1 MSRFPF
7 LQRESLAELAR
18 HFQLQGY
25 TPALDLEGL
34 LPGIDNLRHDVYLSP
49 KFSEVA
55 REHIF
60 RLLGRDGQVE
70 DLLKE
75 KKETPSDIPPQI
87 FRPQRQEETKAETA
101 LEFKPA
107 LSELLVT
114 SLNRA
119 KNENRPV
126 LDILLRIA
134 VVKFFRAELALQFNV
149 ILEKLRT
156 KQAELEGPRQH
167 QAAKALA
174 VREKV
179 SAFQLSKKTLLRKSG
194 QQLFQTLREIEK
206 ESLVRLRRALFGGVE
221 NPSYYVLLN
230 RLMFTDDGRD
240 DAICAEHYVMLGNFD
255 RDPDRF
261 GAAEDIARTFLAA
274 LELPAPAG
282 REQLDLDPLLN
293 VPDNALELVAGGT
306 PDDSTPKGKA
316 QKALLS
322 AWVNA
327 LDDSGALDCV
337 VAAYETAPLLGEY
350 YPIINAQQLKSALV
364 SKTERARVEHLLEQH
379 GRLSRAGFDAAI
391 RRVGKYG
398 SAERAKTAGR
408 FLHDYMRYHRD
419 LRSLETLNG
428 GLDRINLLTNERLRE
443 LSSIN
448 NTLYEFMLP
457 SEEKAKE
464 DKVSHHVILKADIR
478 DSTTL
483 TRTLVER
490 GLNPASYFSL
500 NFYDPINKLLSKYE
514 AMKVFIEGD
523 AVILALFGYEGR
535 QEFPVARTCV
545 MAREMISIVR
555 AYNERSQRDGLPTLE
570 LGIGISFQ
578 DSAPLYLMDGS
589 NRIMISK
596 ALNESDRLSGCNKG
610 ARRFISPGE
619 NLFNVYSFKTVE
631 DEDTGGNPDEFLMR
645 YNVGGIHL
653 SEPAFR
659 AMQREITFDVSEVSL
674 PTLWG
679 EEKVRLFSG
688 LVPIGGGLFHL
699 VVLREARIA
708 HIEASNFSFKSWTER
723 RYYEVCTNQKI
734 YDFVETQ
741 AKAKGI
747 ADRSA
752 VSG

>member
-7 LQRESLAELAR
+7 FQRESLAELAR
-18 HFQLQGY
+18 HFQLQAY
-25 TPALDLEGL
+25 TPTLEFEGL

-49 KFSEVA
+49 KFVGISRDHVY
-55 REHIF
+55 
-60 RLLGRDGQVE
+60 RLLARGGQVE
-70 DLLKE
+70 DLLK
-75 KKETPSDIPPQI
+75 KKKDISSDIPPQI
-87 FRPQRQEETKAETA
+87 FRREPAKAEA
-101 LEFKPA
+101 PLEFKPA
-107 LSELLVT
+107 LADLLIEG
-114 SLNRA
+114 LNRA
-119 KNENRPV
+119 KNENSPA

-134 VVKFFRAELALQFNV
+134 VVKFFRAELASQFNV
-149 ILEKLRT
+149 MLENLRT
-156 KQAELEGPRQH
+156 LQAEYEGPRQH

-174 VREKV
+174 LRERV
-179 SAFQLSKKTLLRKSG
+179 SGFHLSKKTLLRKAG
-194 QQLFQTLREIEK
+194 EELFQTLREVEK
-206 ESLVRLRRALFGGVE
+206 EFLVRLRRALFGGTDA
-221 NPSYYVLLN
+221 PAYYVLLN

-261 GAAEDIARTFLAA
+261 GAVEDVARTFLAA

-282 REQLDLDPLLN
+282 KEQMDLDPLLN
-293 VPDNALELVAGGT
+293 VPENAQELVAGGT

-316 QKALLS
+316 QRALLTS
-322 AWVNA
+322 WMNA
-327 LDDSGALDCV
+327 LDGSGALDCV
-337 VAAYETAPLLGEY
+337 IAAYETAPILGEY
-350 YPIINAQQLKSALV
+350 SPTINAQQLKSALV
-364 SKTERARVEHLLEQH
+364 SKTERSRVEHLLEQH
-379 GRLSRAGFDAAI
+379 GRLSRASFDAALK
-391 RRVGKYG
+391 RVGRYG
-398 SAERAKTAGR
+398 SAERAKVAGR
-408 FLHDYMRYHRD
+408 FLHDYIRYHRD

-428 GLDRINLLTNERLRE
+428 AVERVNLLTNERLRE
-443 LSSIN
+443 LSAIN
-448 NTLYEFMLP
+448 NTLYEFLLP
-457 SEEKAKE
+457 SEQKKQQ
-464 DKVSHHVILKADIR
+464 DKITHHVILKADIR

-500 NFYDPINKLLSKYE
+500 NFYDPINKLLPKYD
-514 AMKVFIEGD
+514 ASKVFIEGD
-523 AVILALFGYEGR
+523 AVILALFGNEGK
-535 QEFPVARTCV
+535 QDFPVARTCV

-578 DSAPLYLMDGS
+578 DSAPMYLMDGS

-610 ARRFISPGE
+610 ARRFITPGE

-653 SEPAFR
+653 SEPAFL
-659 AMQREITFDVSEVSL
+659 AMQREITFDINEVSL

-679 EEKVRLFSG
+679 EENVRLFSG
-688 LVPIGGGLFHL
+688 LVPLGGGLFHL

-708 HIEASNFSFKSWTER
+708 HIDASDFSFQSWTDR

-734 YDFVETQ
+734 YDLVE
-741 AKAKGI
+741 AESKARGM

-752 VSG
+752 VTG